1 MQIFPLRQ
9 SEKKVFPIPANFPGL
24 NNPHRHHQTSVPTR
38 ENRRFPSFFSIFAS
52 CHTSKSA
59 LSFMSQTQEIRVFAP
74 ATVANVACG
83 YDVLGFAID
92 SPGDEI
98 VVRHCEKPG
107 LHITKITGDNGKLPK
122 NPAQNTAGVAALDLL
137 RHLGMTDRGIEMEIH
152 KKMPFGSGLGSS
164 AASAV
169 AGVYAVN
176 KLIGEPLS
184 KKQLLPFAMA
194 GEASADG
201 AWHADNV
208 APCLMGGIVFIRSN
222 DELDVAQLPAPKNL
236 WAAVVH
242 PDIEIL
248 TKVAREILPKE
259 IPLENATQQ
268 IGNLGGL
275 LCGIILEDYGLISRS
290 IHDVIAEPRRQKLI
304 PDFYK
309 AKRAALG
316 AGALGFSISGAGPSV
331 FALCEGEEIAHK
343 VAEAIAKVFTAIPI
357 SNQSYVS
364 RINPHGVHVVTG

>member
-1 MQIFPLRQ
+1 MIQGKCK
-9 SEKKVFPIPANFPGL
+9 EVK
-24 NNPHRHHQTSVPTR
+24 
-38 ENRRFPSFFSIFAS
+38 
-52 CHTSKSA
+52 
-59 LSFMSQTQEIRVFAP
+59 VFAP

-98 VVRHCEKPG
+98 VVRRSTQPN
-107 LHITKITGDNGKLPK
+107 LRITKITGDEGKLPT
-122 NPAQNTAGVAALDLL
+122 NPEKNTAGVAALDLL
-137 RHLGMTDRGIEMEIH
+137 RHLGMLDYGIEMEIH

-176 KLIGEPLS
+176 RLLGEPLS
-184 KKQLLPFAMA
+184 KKQLLPFAMT

-201 AWHADNV
+201 AYHADNV
-208 APCLMGGIVFIRSN
+208 GPCLLGGMVFIRSN
-222 DELDVAQLPAPKNL
+222 EDLDIAQLPVPQDL
-236 WAAVVH
+236 WASVVH

-248 TKVAREILPKE
+248 TKVARDILPKE
-259 IPLENATQQ
+259 IPLGDVTQQ

-275 LCGIILEDYGLISRS
+275 LCGLIQDDYDLIGRS

-304 PDFYK
+304 PEFYK
-309 AKRAALG
+309 AKRAATA

-331 FALCEGEEIAHK
+331 FALSKGEETARK
-343 VAEAIAKVFTAIPI
+343 AADAIAEVFTKIPLN
-357 SNQSYVS
+357 NQTYVS
-364 RINPHGVHVVTG
+364 PINMTGVHVLEES

>member
-1 MQIFPLRQ
+1 MRGCKSRFFPRFYTYGAGQEGRFLYHRDPMVH
-9 SEKKVFPIPANFPGL
+9 EPIVE
-24 NNPHRHHQTSVPTR
+24 T
-38 ENRRFPSFFSIFAS
+38 
-52 CHTSKSA
+52 
-59 LSFMSQTQEIRVFAP
+59 RVFAP

-98 VVRHCEKPG
+98 VVRHSAKPG
-107 LHITKITGDNGKLPK
+107 LRITLITGDNGKLPK
-122 NPAQNTAGVAALDLL
+122 DPEKNTAGVAALDFL
-137 RHLGMTDRGIEMEIH
+137 RHLGMLDRGIEMEIH

-176 KLIGEPLS
+176 RLIGEPLT

-208 APCLMGGIVFIRSN
+208 APCLLGGMVFIRSN
-222 DELDVAQLPAPKNL
+222 EELDIAQIPVPKNL

-242 PDIEIL
+242 PDIEVL

-259 IPLENATQQ
+259 IPLQNATQQ

-275 LCGIILEDYGLISRS
+275 LCGLIQEDYGLISRS

-304 PDFYK
+304 PEFYK
-309 AKRAALG
+309 AKRAAQA

-331 FALCEGEEIAHK
+331 FALCEGEAIARN
-343 VAEAIAKVFTAIPI
+343 VGEAISRVFTEVSLA
-357 SNQSYVS
+357 NQIHVS
-364 RINPHGVHVVTG
+364 QINPRGVHVVAEQTNK

>member
-1 MQIFPLRQ
+1 M
-9 SEKKVFPIPANFPGL
+9 EKESLKEV
-24 NNPHRHHQTSVPTR
+24 
-38 ENRRFPSFFSIFAS
+38 
-52 CHTSKSA
+52 
-59 LSFMSQTQEIRVFAP
+59 RVFAP

-92 SPGDEI
+92 APGDE
-98 VVRHCEKPG
+98 VVARFSDEPG
-107 LHITKITGDNGKLPK
+107 LRIGKITGDDGKLPME
-122 NPAQNTAGVAALDLL
+122 ADQNTAGVAALDLL
-137 RHLGMTDRGIEMEIH
+137 RHLGMSDRGIELEIH

-176 KLIGEPLS
+176 KLIDEPLT
-184 KKQLLPFAMA
+184 KKQLLPFAMT
-194 GEASADG
+194 GESSADG

-208 APCLMGGIVFIRSN
+208 GPCLLGGIVFIRSN
-222 DELDVAQLPAPKNL
+222 QELDIAQLPVPKNL
-236 WAAVVH
+236 WVAVVH

-248 TKVAREILPKE
+248 TKVARDILPKE

-275 LCGIILEDYGLISRS
+275 LCGLIQEDFELISRS

-304 PDFYK
+304 PEFYR
-309 AKRAALG
+309 AKRDAEA

-331 FALCEGEEIAHK
+331 FGLCEGEETAQR
-343 VAEAIAKVFTAIPI
+343 VADVIQGVFTKVPLESQA
-357 SNQSYVS
+357 YVS
-364 RINPHGVHVVTG
+364 QINPRGVHEI

>member
-1 MQIFPLRQ
+1 M
-9 SEKKVFPIPANFPGL
+9 
-24 NNPHRHHQTSVPTR
+24 NPH
-38 ENRRFPSFFSIFAS
+38 PSPN
-52 CHTSKSA
+52 
-59 LSFMSQTQEIRVFAP
+59 EIRVFAP

-92 SPGDEI
+92 APGDEV
-98 VVRHCEKPG
+98 VVRHADEPG
-107 LHITKITGDNGKLPK
+107 LRITRITGDDGKLPVE
-122 NPAQNTAGVAALDLL
+122 PERNTAGVAALDLL
-137 RHLGMTDRGIEMEIH
+137 RHLGMSDRGIEMEIH

-169 AGVYAVN
+169 AGAYAVN
-176 KLIGEPLS
+176 KLIGDPLT
-184 KKQLLPFAMA
+184 KQQLLPFAME

-208 APCLMGGIVFIRSN
+208 APCLLGGIVFIRSN
-222 DELDVAQLPAPKNL
+222 DELDVACIPAPENL

-248 TKVAREILPKE
+248 TKVARGILPKD
-259 IPLENATQQ
+259 IPLVNATQQ

-275 LCGIILEDYGLISRS
+275 LCGLIQSDFGLISRS

-304 PDFYK
+304 PEFYH
-309 AKRAALG
+309 AKRAAIG

-331 FALCEGEEIAHK
+331 FALCEGEETARR
-343 VAEAIAKVFTAIPI
+343 AGEAVSKVFSAVPI
-357 SNQSYVS
+357 ENQIYVS
-364 RINPHGVHVVTG
+364 RINPRGVHVIG

>member
-1 MQIFPLRQ
+1 M
-9 SEKKVFPIPANFPGL
+9 
-24 NNPHRHHQTSVPTR
+24 PHS
-38 ENRRFPSFFSIFAS
+38 
-52 CHTSKSA
+52 
-59 LSFMSQTQEIRVFAP
+59 QEIRVFAP

-92 SPGDEI
+92 APGDEI
-98 VVRHCEKPG
+98 VVRHAKKPG
-107 LHITKITGDNGKLPK
+107 LRITKITGDSGRLPK
-122 NPAQNTAGVAALDLL
+122 NPALNTAGVAAMDLL
-137 RHLGMTDRGIEMEIH
+137 RHLGMTDRGIDMEIH
-152 KKMPFGSGLGSS
+152 KKMPSGSGLGSS

-169 AGVYAVN
+169 AGAYAVN
-176 KLIGEPLS
+176 KLIGEPLG
-184 KKQLLPFAMA
+184 KQQLLPFAMA

-208 APCLMGGIVFIRSN
+208 APCLLGGIVFIRSN
-222 DELDVAQLPAPKNL
+222 EELDVTQLPAPANL
-236 WAAVVH
+236 WTAVVH

-248 TKVAREILPKE
+248 TRVAREILPKE
-259 IPLENATQQ
+259 IPLVNATQQ

-275 LCGIILEDYGLISRS
+275 LCGIIQQDYGLISRS

-331 FALCEGEEIAHK
+331 FALCEGEQIARK
-343 VAEAIAKVFTAIPI
+343 VAEAVTKVFLAIPL
-357 SNQSYVS
+357 NCQAYVS
-364 RINPHGVHVVTG
+364 RINPHGVHVVNGQKMAR

>member
-1 MQIFPLRQ
+1 
-9 SEKKVFPIPANFPGL
+9 
-24 NNPHRHHQTSVPTR
+24 
-38 ENRRFPSFFSIFAS
+38 
-52 CHTSKSA
+52 
-59 LSFMSQTQEIRVFAP
+59 MSQQQEVRVFAP

-92 SPGDEI
+92 APGDEV
-98 VVRHCEKPG
+98 VVRFSEKPG
-107 LHITKITGDNGKLPK
+107 LRITKVTGDDGRLPLAAEK
-122 NPAQNTAGVAALDLL
+122 NTAGVAALDLL
-137 RHLGMTDRGIEMEIH
+137 KHLGMQDRGIEMEIH

-176 KLIGEPLS
+176 KLIGEPLT
-184 KKQLLPFAMA
+184 KKQLLPFAMT

-208 APCLMGGIVFIRSN
+208 GPCLLGGIVFIRSN
-222 DELDVAQLPAPKNL
+222 QELDIAQLEPPKNL

-248 TKVAREILPKE
+248 TKVAREILPE
-259 IPLENATQQ
+259 SILLENATQQ
-268 IGNLGGL
+268 TGNLGGL
-275 LCGIILEDYGLISRS
+275 ICGIIQEDYGMISRS

-304 PDFYK
+304 PEFYN
-309 AKRAALG
+309 AKRAAMS

-331 FALCEGEEIAHK
+331 FALCEGEESARK
-343 VAEAIAKVFTAIPI
+343 VGAKISEVFDKIQLN
-357 SNQSYVS
+357 NQLYVS
-364 RINPHGVHVVTG
+364 PINKHGVHVIEGENK

>member
-1 MQIFPLRQ
+1 LNEARAT
-9 SEKKVFPIPANFPGL
+9 SKKVPKQRA
-24 NNPHRHHQTSVPTR
+24 
-38 ENRRFPSFFSIFAS
+38 
-52 CHTSKSA
+52 
-59 LSFMSQTQEIRVFAP
+59 IRP

-92 SPGDEI
+92 APGDEI
-98 VVRHCEKPG
+98 VVRHCAKPG
-107 LHITKITGDNGKLPK
+107 LHITLITGDNGKLPK
-122 NPAQNTAGVAALDLL
+122 IAEKNTAGVAALDLL
-137 RHLGMTDRGIEMEIH
+137 RHLGMTDIGIEMEIH

-169 AGVYAVN
+169 AGAYAVN
-176 KLIGEPLS
+176 RLIGEPLS

-208 APCLMGGIVFIRSN
+208 GPCLLGGIVFIRSN
-222 DELDVAQLPAPKNL
+222 EELDVAQLPAPKNL

-248 TKVAREILPKE
+248 TKVAREILPKD
-259 IPLENATQQ
+259 IPLVNATQQ

-275 LCGIILEDYGLISRS
+275 LCGIIQEDYGLISRS

-304 PDFYK
+304 PEFYK
-309 AKRAALG
+309 AKRAALS

-331 FALCEGEEIAHK
+331 FALCEGEEIARR
-343 VAEAIAKVFTAIPI
+343 AGEAISKVFSAIDLG
-357 SNQSYVS
+357 NQVYVS
-364 RINPHGVHVVTG
+364 RINPHGVHVVEGKGGK

>member
-1 MQIFPLRQ
+1 M
-9 SEKKVFPIPANFPGL
+9 KTKNV
-24 NNPHRHHQTSVPTR
+24 H
-38 ENRRFPSFFSIFAS
+38 
-52 CHTSKSA
+52 
-59 LSFMSQTQEIRVFAP
+59 EIRVFAP

-92 SPGDEI
+92 APGDEI
-98 VVRHCEKPG
+98 VVRHSDTPG
-107 LHITKITGDNGKLPK
+107 LHITKITGDNGKLPLE
-122 NPAQNTAGVAALDLL
+122 AEHNTAGVAALDLL
-137 RHLGMTDRGIEMEIH
+137 RHLGMSDRGIEMEIH

-169 AGVYAVN
+169 AGAFAVN
-176 KLIGEPLS
+176 TLIGEPLT
-184 KKQLLPFAMA
+184 KIQLLPFAMA

-208 APCLMGGIVFIRSN
+208 APSLLGGIVFIRSN
-222 DELDVAQLPAPKNL
+222 DELDVASIPAPDNL
-236 WAAVVH
+236 WVAVVH

-259 IPLENATQQ
+259 IPLVNATQQ

-275 LCGIILEDYGLISRS
+275 LCGLIQSDYGLISRS

-304 PDFYK
+304 PDFYR
-309 AKRAALG
+309 AKRAAIG

-331 FALCEGEEIAHK
+331 FALCEGEEIARR
-343 VAEAIAKVFTAIPI
+343 AGEAVAKVFSAVPMT
-357 SNQSYVS
+357 NQVYVS
-364 RINPHGVHVVTG
+364 RINPHGVHVIP

>member
-1 MQIFPLRQ
+1 M
-9 SEKKVFPIPANFPGL
+9 SPAE
-24 NNPHRHHQTSVPTR
+24 QQQVT
-38 ENRRFPSFFSIFAS
+38 
-52 CHTSKSA
+52 
-59 LSFMSQTQEIRVFAP
+59 VFAP

-83 YDVLGFAID
+83 YDVLGFAINE
-92 SPGDEI
+92 PGDFV
-98 VVRHCEKPG
+98 VVRHSDKPG
-107 LHITKITGDNGKLPK
+107 LRITAITGDDGKLPTDPSK
-122 NPAQNTAGVAALDLL
+122 NTAGVSALDLL
-137 RHLGMTDRGIEMEIH
+137 HHLGMTDRGIEMEIH
-152 KKMPFGSGLGSS
+152 KRMPFGSGLGSS

-169 AGVYAVN
+169 AGAYAVN

-184 KKQLLPFAMA
+184 KKQLLPFAMQ

-208 APCLMGGIVFIRSN
+208 GPCLLGGIIFIRDN
-222 DELDVAQLPAPKNL
+222 EELDVAELPVPDNL

-248 TKVAREILPKE
+248 TRVAREILAKD
-259 IPLENATQQ
+259 IPLRNATQQ

-275 LCGIILEDYGLISRS
+275 LCGLIQSDYAMIGRS

-309 AKRAALG
+309 AKRAAMA

-331 FALCEGEEIAHK
+331 FALCEGEENAHQ
-343 VAEAIAKVFTAIPI
+343 VGEAIAKVFSAIPLNNQMHI
-357 SNQSYVS
+357 SP
-364 RINPHGVHVVTG
+364 INRQGVRVVDKVPVIA

>member
-1 MQIFPLRQ
+1 MIHSPD
-9 SEKKVFPIPANFPGL
+9 
-24 NNPHRHHQTSVPTR
+24 
-38 ENRRFPSFFSIFAS
+38 
-52 CHTSKSA
+52 
-59 LSFMSQTQEIRVFAP
+59 IRVFAP

-83 YDVLGFAID
+83 YDVLGFAIHA
-92 SPGDEI
+92 PGDEI
-98 VVRHCEKPG
+98 VVRHSDRPG
-107 LHITKITGDNGKLPK
+107 LRITQITGDNGKLPTS
-122 NPAQNTAGVAALDLL
+122 PDQNTAGVAALDLL

-169 AGVYAVN
+169 AGAFAVN

-208 APCLMGGIVFIRSN
+208 APCLFGGIVFIRSN
-222 DELDVAQLPAPKNL
+222 DELDVAQLHAPKNL

-248 TKVAREILPKE
+248 TRVAREILPKD
-259 IPLENATQQ
+259 IPLVNATQQ

-275 LCGIILEDYGLISRS
+275 LCGIIQEDYGLISRS

-309 AKRAALG
+309 AKRAALT

-331 FALCEGEEIAHK
+331 FALCEGEEIAHH
-343 VAEAIAKVFTAIPI
+343 VAEAIAQVFRAVPL
-357 SNQSYVS
+357 NCQLYVS
-364 RINPHGVHVVTG
+364 PINPRGVHVVDENTSL

>member
-1 MQIFPLRQ
+1 MI
-9 SEKKVFPIPANFPGL
+9 
-24 NNPHRHHQTSVPTR
+24 
-38 ENRRFPSFFSIFAS
+38 
-52 CHTSKSA
+52 
-59 LSFMSQTQEIRVFAP
+59 QEAVKEVRVFAP

-92 SPGDEI
+92 SPGDEV
-98 VVRHCEKPG
+98 VVRHCSKPG
-107 LHITKITGDNGKLPK
+107 LHITAITGDEGKLPK
-122 NPAQNTAGVAALDLL
+122 APEKNTAGVAALDLL

-169 AGVYAVN
+169 AGAYAVN
-176 KLIGEPLS
+176 CLIGHPLT

-208 APCLMGGIVFIRSN
+208 APCLLGGIVFIRSN
-222 DELDVAQLPAPKNL
+222 EELDIAQLAPPQDL

-248 TKVAREILPKE
+248 TKVAREILPKD
-259 IPLENATQQ
+259 IPLQNATQQ

-275 LCGIILEDYGLISRS
+275 LCGIIQEDYGLMSRS
-290 IHDVIAEPRRQKLI
+290 LHDVIAEPRRQKLI

-309 AKRAALG
+309 AKHAAIN

-331 FALCEGEEIAHK
+331 FALCEGEESANK
-343 VAEAIAKVFTAIPI
+343 VAKAISKVFDAVPLG
-357 SNQSYVS
+357 NQTYVS
-364 RINPHGVHVVTG
+364 KINPHGVHVVEEK

>member
-1 MQIFPLRQ
+1 MSRAQ
-9 SEKKVFPIPANFPGL
+9 EKKEVI
-24 NNPHRHHQTSVPTR
+24 
-38 ENRRFPSFFSIFAS
+38 
-52 CHTSKSA
+52 
-59 LSFMSQTQEIRVFAP
+59 VFAP

-92 SPGDEI
+92 EPGDYI
-98 VVRHCEKPG
+98 VVRHSEQPG
-107 LHITKITGDNGKLPK
+107 LKISAITGDEGKLPTAPEK
-122 NPAQNTAGVAALDLL
+122 NTAGVAALDLL
-137 RHLGMTDRGIEMEIH
+137 HHLGMGDRGIEMEIH
-152 KKMPFGSGLGSS
+152 KRMPFGSGLGSS

-169 AGVYAVN
+169 GGAYAVN
-176 KLIGEPLS
+176 LLLGEPLS
-184 KKQLLPFAMA
+184 KKQILPFAMT

-208 APCLMGGIVFIRSN
+208 GPCLLGGIVFIRDN
-222 DELDVAQLPAPKNL
+222 DELDVAQLPVPDNL

-259 IPLENATQQ
+259 IPLRNVTQQ

-275 LCGIILEDYGLISRS
+275 LCGLIQSDYGLISRS

-304 PDFYK
+304 PEFYR
-309 AKRAALG
+309 AKRAAMA

-331 FALCEGEEIAHK
+331 FALCEGQKTATK
-343 VAEAIAKVFTAIPI
+343 VGAAIAKVFTGI
-357 SNQSYVS
+357 SLGNQVHISSINQGGV
-364 RINPHGVHVVTG
+364 RIVDSVLPLS